1 MPITKSA
8 KKALRQTK
16 RRTGPNLRRK
26 ETYKRELK
34 RIRKLVLEKKL
45 SEAEALIPRAY
56 QALDKAVK
64 IGVLKKNAASR
75 RKSRITHLIQ
85 KSKHPA

>member
-8 KKALRQTK
+8 KKALRQPK
-16 RRTGPNLRRK
+16 RRTGPNRRRK